1 MFERMFYYDRMAEAA
16 NDRILYARIAGAASR
31 HARHRSLSEAER
43 QAAVA
48 ELAATALGRTDL
60 LAQCAGLN
68 IGSHE
73 GDLDEAHYLRA
84 AQLCIDAGADN
95 EQIPSWVLEG
105 KRRADIGRKQIP
117 RSQNV

>member
-1 MFERMFYYDRMAEAA
+1 MAEAA

-31 HARHRSLSEAER
+31 HARHRRLSEAEY

-48 ELAATALGRTDL
+48 GLAATALGRADL
-60 LAQCAGLN
+60 LAQCAGLS

-95 EQIPSWVLEG
+95 EQIPRWILEG
-105 KRRADIGRKQIP
+105 KRRADIGRTRDA